1 MKCRDALRHLSPYID
16 SELDA
21 TRTYEISRHLIACP
35 TCSKRFEEEETLE
48 RAIAERLREPGGDES
63 EMLERAL
70 SGAVSPR
77 RRPGLLRVAVIAAC
91 VALLGLLAYRL
102 TTGGTE
108 PIPELVAMV
117 AKDHQRYLL
126 GELEPELSTMDAAAV
141 HSFFLGRLDGEM
153 GALPTGDEWQ
163 FEGARVCRFH
173 EQRVGFVT
181 LRYHGIP
188 ISVVDVPDGAG
199 SPAADAGPSAHDRC
213 FELEG
218 GRGILR
224 RTRAG
229 FRAAFGA
236 VEMARLEEIVA
247 AAL

>member
-21 TRTYEISRHLIACP
+21 TRTYDISRHLIACP

-48 RAIAERLREPGGDES
+48 RAIAERLRGPGGDES
-63 EMLERAL
+63 GMLERAL
-70 SGAVSPR
+70 SDAVSPR
-77 RRPGLLRVAVIAAC
+77 RRPGLLRVAVIAAG

-108 PIPELVAMV
+108 PIPELVEMV

-126 GELEPELSTMDAAAV
+126 GELRPELLTMDPAAV
-141 HSFFLGRLDGEM
+141 HSFFQGRVDGEM
-153 GALPTGDEWQ
+153 GAFPSGDGWQ
-163 FEGARVCRFH
+163 LEGARVCRFH
-173 EQRVGFVT
+173 EQPVGLVT

-188 ISVVDVPDGAG
+188 ISVVDVPAASDGAARLT
-199 SPAADAGPSAHDRC
+199 AADRC

-236 VEMARLEEIVA
+236 VEMAKLEEIIA